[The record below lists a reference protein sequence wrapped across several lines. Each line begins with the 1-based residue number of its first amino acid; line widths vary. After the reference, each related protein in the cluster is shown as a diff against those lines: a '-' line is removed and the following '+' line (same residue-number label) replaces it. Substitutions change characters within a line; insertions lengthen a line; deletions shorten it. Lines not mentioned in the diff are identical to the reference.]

1 MNSHTRTL
9 DVRHTCEE
17 LAVVQTLVELEKA
30 KGDNYAMII
39 IIPLPLPPFAPSHA
53 HPHSGIVFKTMKVV
67 TLRKK
72 MMMICG
78 FVCFHLQSYGP
89 AESNVLLSSKQQHNK
104 SEKLGLCE
112 SEQTP

>member
-39 IIPLPLPPFAPSHA
+39 IIPLPLPPPLL
-53 HPHSGIVFKTMKVV
+53 PPLMHSPTV
-67 TLRKK
+67 
-72 MMMICG
+72 
-78 FVCFHLQSYGP
+78 
-89 AESNVLLSSKQQHNK
+89 A
-104 SEKLGLCE
+104 
-112 SEQTP
+112 